1 LIIVID
7 LPEKLKKL
15 NPDAWILASDEDE
28 SEIDENEDHVES
40 NGKMIS
46 DG

>member
-7 LPEKLKKL
+7 LPERLRRRS
-15 NPDAWILASDEDE
+15 PDAWMLASDEDE
-28 SEIDENEDHVES
+28 SEVGENEDHVES

>member
-7 LPEKLKKL
+7 LPERLRRRS
-15 NPDAWILASDEDE
+15 PDAWMLASDE
-28 SEIDENEDHVES
+28 SEVGENEDHVES